1 MINYLKCNVT
11 EFCKISLLIQLL
23 DTHYGKVFMTKC
35 QRIQI
40 ASYNDYRKLSF
51 VAESVGLSRVRMG
64 VVPFLVL
71 ALFLLVLSAETKK
84 NGGKLKE
91 FKTCVSGFCLPKNY
105 RFLHFVNLINLFLMC
120 SSLELP
126 NPDKTHV
133 NMDLEVLDI
142 LKVSIFQLKGIPSP
156 ISV

>member
-1 MINYLKCNVT
+1 MKDKLFWTLYGYFEAIDHMSTFYVLIYFLIVIINVINYLQCNVT
-11 EFCKISLLIQLL
+11 EFRKIGLLTRQL
-23 DTHYGKVFMTKC
+23 DTNHGKVFMTKC

-40 ASYNDYRKLSF
+40 ASYNNYRKLSF
-51 VAESVGLSRVRMG
+51 VSEPVGLNRVRMG

-105 RFLHFVNLINLFLMC
+105 RFLML
-120 SSLELP
+120 
-126 NPDKTHV
+126 
-133 NMDLEVLDI
+133 
-142 LKVSIFQLKGIPSP
+142 
-156 ISV
+156 